1 MTTNKK
7 GNNKFQLAEVIQEL
21 RQSLAVAA
29 EEGDG
34 KDIRFNVN
42 TVEVELQ
49 VAVEKSVSGKGG
61 GKLDFW
67 VLGGVDAEVSGNY
80 KKAATHKIKLS
91 LTPLDDKNPDPET
104 GGPGKIKIKGG
115 KKPLT
120 GK

>member
-1 MTTNKK
+1 MAHNKK
-7 GNNKFQLAEVIQEL
+7 ENGKFQLVEVIQEL
-21 RQSLAVAA
+21 RQSLAVASD
-29 EEGDG
+29 EGQG
-34 KDIRFNVN
+34 KDIRFDVN
-42 TVEVELQ
+42 NVEVELQ

-61 GKLDFW
+61 SKFDFW

-80 KKAATHKIKLS
+80 KKAATHKIKLN

-115 KKPLT
+115 KKSLT